1 MSATE
6 RQLWKHLRKLEG
18 IEGRFRRQ
26 APLGPYVA
34 DFAHHGA
41 KLVIE
46 LDGPFHESDAARS
59 HDADR
64 DAWLTENGFRV
75 LRFRNADVWAD
86 TPRVLDAIR
95 EAAASPSPHRSSE
108 TLRVSGPI
116 TPLPQG
122 ERGA

>member
-6 RQLWKHLRKLEG
+6 KHLWKYLRRLEG

-26 APLGPYVA
+26 TPLGPYVV

-46 LDGPFHESDAARS
+46 LDGPFHDNDVARS
-59 HDADR
+59 RDADR
-64 DAWLTENGFRV
+64 DAWLMENGFRV
-75 LRFRNADVWAD
+75 LRFQNADVWAD

-95 EAAASPSPHRSSE
+95 EAAAAPSPY
-108 TLRVSGPI
+108 
-116 TPLPQG
+116 PLPQG